1 MCREEDVSTEQA
13 GSQAPPRLPC
23 AHGDQGWPQGHCR
36 SPRPWPQ
43 APFGV

>member
-23 AHGDQGWPQGHCR
+23 AHGDQGWPQGHR
-36 SPRPWPQ
+36 GSPRPWPQ
-43 APFGV
+43 APVGV